1 MDGSVV
7 TDHSGCRSQPNLR
20 AGIDLLLFAFGL
32 VFLRTCILLVLVD
45 HAVEM
50 ADSILKWSS
59 IGAQNKSEYASLNF
73 EYYLQFMVRNS
84 LLSAKI

>member
-1 MDGSVV
+1 MKIKIKEFEQIKMKNKWMV
-7 TDHSGCRSQPNLR
+7 NLR

-32 VFLRTCILLVLVD
+32 ALLRTCILLVFIY

-73 EYYLQFMVRNS
+73 EY
-84 LLSAKI
+84 